1 MAVIPSSSSGVKL
14 RVVGSS
20 PAVLFFGRATVLGA
34 PPDFLGNSVVV
45 FSASAGG
52 DCSDLLAQ
60 ADSSIAARPNNAR
73 KAVRMFYAGLVFSA
87 VF

>member
-14 RVVGSS
+14 RLVGSS
-20 PAVLFFGRATVLGA
+20 LAFLFFGRATMLGA
-34 PPDFLGNSVVV
+34 SPEFLGNSVVV

-52 DCSDLLAQ
+52 DRSDLLAQ
-60 ADSSIAARPNNAR
+60 AASSIAARPNNAR
-73 KAVRMFYAGLVFSA
+73 KAAHMLYAGLVFSA